1 MASSPRAKGAVAV
14 SSGPAK
20 VTRITSRSR
29 RKSQQTGLLLQIAT
43 KVAAA
48 ETLDE
53 LLRYIVEVSSQQTGA
68 ERGTLFLNDE
78 KTNEL
83 YSRVAQGVGFREI
96 RLPNDTGI
104 AGHVFHT
111 GKGLIIDDAYND
123 ARFNRSVDADTGF
136 VTRNLLCAPIVT
148 PGKEVI
154 GVLQIL
160 NKRMGHFTQDDLDLL
175 ESMTAQTSMT
185 LRSAQ
190 VMERMLV
197 ARQEELKFLDL
208 VAEVTSDMDL
218 STMLSKVVTEA
229 ARMLQADRAT
239 LFLNDEKTNELFSR
253 VAMGASVG
261 EIRLPNTAGIAGAV
275 FTTGHAINIPYA
287 YADLR
292 FNPSFDKRTGY
303 FTRSILCV
311 PIVNKNGK
319 VIGVTQV
326 LNKKGGPFSGEDEK
340 RLKVFTAQLSISLEN
355 AKLFDDIQNMKNY
368 NEGVLQS
375 MSNGVV
381 TLNEDGRIVTC
392 NHSGCRILRVAEK
405 DIVKRPAAEFFTGP
419 NAWILEHIAE
429 VEKTLQPDIT
439 VDAEMVAG
447 EEKLSVNLTVLPLMT
462 EGEKDKPSKKLGT
475 LLMIEDL
482 STEKRMKSTMS
493 RYMDPGIAEKLL
505 AGGEDVLGGK
515 SVVGTVLFSD
525 IRGFTGI
532 TEDLGAH
539 GTVSLLNEYFTIM
552 VDCIQKHGGM
562 LDKFIGD
569 AIMAVFGLPL
579 PHDDDEDRAVR
590 ASISMIEELWR
601 WNAGRVDAGKRPVD
615 IGIGLNTDQIVSGNI
630 GSPKRMDY
638 TVIGDGVNLASRL
651 ESACKE
657 YGARILIS
665 ENTFH
670 KLRGTYR
677 VREVDRVIVKGKSE
691 PSSVFEVLDYHTDE
705 TFPRLR
711 ECLES
716 FKDGL
721 EYYSRQDWNRGEAA
735 FRAAQQCNP
744 ADGLAG
750 IYLKRIAYMR
760 EHPPGDAWDGVWVM
774 THK

>member
-1 MASSPRAKGAVAV
+1 MSRPKQQ
-14 SSGPAK
+14 
-20 VTRITSRSR
+20 RIAAPTEISTRSR
-29 RKSQQTGLLLQIAT
+29 RKVQQTGLLLQIAT

-48 ETLDE
+48 ETLEE
-53 LLRYIVEVSSQQTGA
+53 LLRYIVEVSVQQTAA

-96 RLPNDTGI
+96 RLLNTTGI
-104 AGHVFHT
+104 AGHVFQT
-111 GKGLIIDDAYND
+111 GEGLIIDDAYTD
-123 ARFNRSVDADTGF
+123 PRFNRTVDADTGF
-136 VTRNLLCAPIVT
+136 VTRNLICAPIVT
-148 PGKEVI
+148 PGREVI
-154 GVLQIL
+154 GVLQVL
-160 NKRMGHFTQDDLDLL
+160 NKRLGTFTRDDLDLL

-208 VAEVTSDMDL
+208 VSEITSDMDL
-218 STMLSKVVTEA
+218 GTMLAKVVNEA
-229 ARMLQADRAT
+229 AKMLQADRAT
-239 LFLNDEKTNELFSR
+239 LFLNDEKKNELFSR

-275 FTTGHAINIPYA
+275 FTTGQAINIPYA

-292 FNPSFDKRTGY
+292 FNPGFDKRTGY

-311 PIVNKNGK
+311 PITNKQGK
-319 VIGVTQV
+319 TIGVTQV
-326 LNKKGGPFSGEDEK
+326 LNKKGGPFTQEDEK
-340 RLKVFTAQLSISLEN
+340 RLKVFTAQLAISLEN

-368 NEGVLQS
+368 NDGVLQS
-375 MSNGVV
+375 MSSGVV
-381 TLNEDGRIVTC
+381 TLNEEGRIVTC
-392 NHSGCRILRVAEK
+392 NQAALRILRVQEK
-405 DIVKRPAAEFFTGP
+405 EILQRPASEFFTAS
-419 NAWILEHIAE
+419 NAWIVDRIGTVGE
-429 VEKTLQPDIT
+429 TLSPDLT
-439 VDAEMVAG
+439 MDAQLAVGAD
-447 EEKLSVNLTVLPLMT
+447 KLSVNLTVLPLMSDA
-462 EGEKDKPSKKLGT
+462 EKDKPAKKLGS
-475 LLMIEDL
+475 LLMIEDV
-482 STEKRMKSTMS
+482 SSEKRMKSTMS

-505 AGGEDVLGGK
+505 AGGEEVLGGK
-515 SVVGTVLFSD
+515 SVVATVLFSD
-525 IRGFTGI
+525 IRGFTPI

-552 VDCIQKHGGM
+552 VECIQKQGGM

-579 PHDDDEDRAVR
+579 PHEDDEDRAVR
-590 ASISMIEELWR
+590 ASISMITELRR
-601 WNAGRVDAGKRPVD
+601 WNAERVSAGKRPID
-615 IGIGLNTDQIVSGNI
+615 IGVGLNTDSIVSGNI

-665 ENTFH
+665 ENTAK

-677 VREVDRVIVKGKSE
+677 MREADRVIVKGKSE
-691 PSSVFEVLDYHTDE
+691 PSSIFEVLDYHTDE
-705 TFPRLR
+705 TFPNMR
-711 ECLES
+711 ECVEC
-716 FKDGL
+716 FRTGVAF
-721 EYYSRQDWNRGEAA
+721 YRVQDWDKAEFSFQTALSW
-735 FRAAQQCNP
+735 NP
-744 ADGLAG
+744 DDGLAK
-750 IYLKRIAYMR
+750 IYLERLAEMR
-760 EHPPGDAWDGVWVM
+760 RNPPGDDWNGVWVM

>member
-1 MASSPRAKGAVAV
+1 MVQVKEPVRETTRRRRRSS
-14 SSGPAK
+14 
-20 VTRITSRSR
+20 
-29 RKSQQTGLLLQIAT
+29 QTGLLLQIAT

-53 LLRYIVEVSSQQTGA
+53 LLRYIVEVSVQQTLA

-78 KTNEL
+78 KTNTL
-83 YSRVAQGVGFREI
+83 YSRVAQGVGFRTI
-96 RLPNDTGI
+96 RLPNTTGI

-111 GKGLIIDDAYND
+111 GEGVIIDDAYID
-123 ARFNRSVDADTGF
+123 PRFNRAVDADTGF

-148 PGKEVI
+148 PGREVI
-154 GVLQIL
+154 GVLQVL
-160 NKRMGHFTQDDLDLL
+160 NKKHDAFTREDLELL
-175 ESMTAQTSMT
+175 ESMTAQTAMT

-208 VAEVTSDMDL
+208 VAEVTADMDL
-218 STMLSKVVTEA
+218 GTMLAKVVTEA
-229 ARMLQADRAT
+229 ARMLQAERGT
-239 LFLNDEKTNELFSR
+239 LFLNDEKKNELFSR
-253 VAMGASVG
+253 VAMGESVG
-261 EIRLPNTAGIAGAV
+261 EIRLPNNAGIAGAV
-275 FTTGHAINIPYA
+275 FTSGQAINIPYA

-292 FNPSFDKRTGY
+292 FNPSFDRRTGF

-319 VIGVTQV
+319 TIGVTQV
-326 LNKKGGPFSGEDEK
+326 LNKKGGPFTDEDEK
-340 RLKVFTAQLSISLEN
+340 RLKVFTAQLAISLEN

-392 NHSGCRILRVAEK
+392 NNAGLRILRLTAKEVLG
-405 DIVKRPAAEFFTGP
+405 RTAAEFFTDG
-419 NAWILEHIAE
+419 NAWIVERIAE
-429 VEKTLQPDIT
+429 VGATLQPVIT
-439 VDAEMVAG
+439 MDAGLDAG
-447 EEKLSVNLTVLPLMT
+447 EERLSVNLTVLPLMT
-462 EGEKDKPSKKLGT
+462 EAEKNKPPKKLGS
-475 LLMIEDL
+475 LLMIEDV
-482 STEKRMKSTMS
+482 SSEKRMKSTMS

-505 AGGEDVLGGK
+505 AGGEEVLGGK
-515 SVVGTVLFSD
+515 SVVATVLFSD
-525 IRGFTGI
+525 IRGFTPI
-532 TEDLGAH
+532 TEQLGPH

-552 VDCIQKHGGM
+552 VDCIQKQGGM

-590 ASISMIEELWR
+590 TSISMIEELRR
-601 WNAGRVDAGKRPVD
+601 WNAQRAQDGKLPVD
-615 IGIGLNTDQIVSGNI
+615 IGIGLNTDSIVSGNI

-657 YGARILIS
+657 YSARILIS
-665 ENTFH
+665 ENTCRRL
-670 KLRGTYR
+670 KGTYR
-677 VREVDRVIVKGKSE
+677 VREVDRVIVKGKTE
-691 PSSVFEVLDYHTDE
+691 PASIFEVLDYHTEE
-705 TFPRLR
+705 TFPNLR
-711 ECLES
+711 ECLEC

-721 EYYSRQDWNRGEAA
+721 NFYRRRQWDKAEAA
-735 FRAAQQCNP
+735 FREALNANVGDELSQT
-744 ADGLAG
+744 
-750 IYLKRIAYMR
+750 YLRRARHMR
-760 EHPPGDAWDGVWVM
+760 EHPPAEDWDGVWVM
-774 THK
+774 KTK

>member
-1 MASSPRAKGAVAV
+1 MSRPKQQSIAAPTEIS
-14 SSGPAK
+14 
-20 VTRITSRSR
+20 TRSR
-29 RKSQQTGLLLQIAT
+29 RKVQQTGLLLQIAT

-48 ETLDE
+48 ETLEE
-53 LLRYIVEVSSQQTGA
+53 LLRYIVEVSVQQTAA

-96 RLPNDTGI
+96 RLLNNTGI
-104 AGHVFHT
+104 AGHVFQT
-111 GKGLIIDDAYND
+111 GEGLIIDDAYTD
-123 ARFNRSVDADTGF
+123 PRFNRTVDADTGF
-136 VTRNLLCAPIVT
+136 VTRNLICAPIVT
-148 PGKEVI
+148 PGREVI
-154 GVLQIL
+154 GVLQVL
-160 NKRMGHFTQDDLDLL
+160 NKRLGTFTRDDLDLL

-208 VAEVTSDMDL
+208 VSEITSDMDL
-218 STMLSKVVTEA
+218 GTMLAKVVNEA
-229 ARMLQADRAT
+229 AKMLQADRAT
-239 LFLNDEKTNELFSR
+239 LFLNDEKKNELFSR

-275 FTTGHAINIPYA
+275 FTTGQAINIPYA

-292 FNPSFDKRTGY
+292 FNPGFDKRTGY

-311 PIVNKNGK
+311 PITNKQGK
-319 VIGVTQV
+319 TIGVTQV
-326 LNKKGGPFSGEDEK
+326 LNKKGGPFTQEDEK
-340 RLKVFTAQLSISLEN
+340 RLKVFTAQLAISLEN

-368 NEGVLQS
+368 NDGVLQS
-375 MSNGVV
+375 MSSGVV
-381 TLNEDGRIVTC
+381 TLNEEGRIVTC
-392 NHSGCRILRVAEK
+392 NQAALRILRVQEK
-405 DIVKRPAAEFFTGP
+405 EILQRPAGEFFTDS
-419 NAWILEHIAE
+419 NAWILDRIGTVGE
-429 VEKTLQPDIT
+429 TLSPDLT
-439 VDAEMVAG
+439 MDAQLAVGAD
-447 EEKLSVNLTVLPLMT
+447 KLSVNLTVLPLMSDA
-462 EGEKDKPSKKLGT
+462 EKDKPAKKLGS
-475 LLMIEDL
+475 LLMIEDV
-482 STEKRMKSTMS
+482 SSEKRMKSTMS

-505 AGGEDVLGGK
+505 AGGEEVLGGK
-515 SVVGTVLFSD
+515 SVVATVLFSD
-525 IRGFTGI
+525 IRGFTPI

-552 VDCIQKHGGM
+552 VECIQKQGGM

-579 PHDDDEDRAVR
+579 PHEDDEDRAVR
-590 ASISMIEELWR
+590 ASISMITELRR
-601 WNAGRVDAGKRPVD
+601 WNAERVSAGKRPID
-615 IGIGLNTDQIVSGNI
+615 IGVGLNTDSIVSGNI

-665 ENTFH
+665 ENTAN

-677 VREVDRVIVKGKSE
+677 MREADRVIVKGKSE
-691 PSSVFEVLDYHTDE
+691 PSSIFEVLDYHTDE
-705 TFPRLR
+705 TFPNMR
-711 ECLES
+711 ECVEL
-716 FKDGL
+716 FRAGL
-721 EYYSRQDWNRGEAA
+721 AFYRVQDWDKAEFSFQTALSW
-735 FRAAQQCNP
+735 NP
-744 ADGLAG
+744 GDSLSK
-750 IYLKRIAYMR
+750 IYLERIEEMR
-760 EHPPGDAWDGVWVM
+760 KHPPGDDWNGVWVM